1 MRTTLTLDDDVAQQ
15 LERLRRERPESF
27 KALVNQ
33 ALREGIARMEAPP
46 PHQPFRTRT
55 ASLGRPRV
63 SNLDDVAE
71 VLETLDAED
80 RRL

>member
-27 KALVNQ
+27 KELVNQ
-33 ALREGIARMEAPP
+33 ALREGIARMEEPP
-46 PHQPFRTRT
+46 PRRPFRMPT
-55 ASLGRPRV
+55 ASLGRPQV

-71 VLETLDAED
+71 VLEMLDAED
-80 RRL
+80 RRP